1 MNQRPNRVDRGVRCG
16 GCLLGSSPR
25 SVRFQFVGKV
35 GNFWLQPM
43 GQEPT
48 PISLTVRAV
57 AVGARHK
64 KPARPLY
71 RNGGLLH
78 AIGHSEAQN
87 KNQCVAE

>member
-1 MNQRPNRVDRGVRCG
+1 M
-16 GCLLGSSPR
+16 GSSPR

-71 RNGGLLH
+71 RNGASCTRLGIAKRRTRTSALQNNDAFCKLLG
-78 AIGHSEAQN
+78 AF
-87 KNQCVAE
+87 C

>member
-16 GCLLGSSPR
+16 GCLMGSSPR

-48 PISLTVRAV
+48 PISLTVRQWPW
-57 AVGARHK
+57 ARVT
-64 KPARPLY
+64 
-71 RNGGLLH
+71 RNRH
-78 AIGHSEAQN
+78 GHSTGMGPLARDW
-87 KNQCVAE
+87 A